1 MSNPASCCGTL
12 AVDARGH
19 WTMQWSLNW
28 NGVERRWRL
37 DGVTFDVALAAGI
50 DDAVGILSARR

>member
-1 MSNPASCCGTL
+1 
-12 AVDARGH
+12 
-19 WTMQWSLNW
+19 MQWSLIW